1 MARERLLFSTLGI
14 WVFLFLPGC
23 IHHQAEVKDLPSTG
37 VEVKDAQRPTR
48 GPTDIEILYPSDR
61 ATTEKAEIGL
71 VATIHVGEPLK
82 EVSVLVNAQSVTSL
96 DLSRESQVR
105 GGDQLP
111 LEVAAPLGLGSNRI
125 TIEITTRQGRS
136 LQKTIV
142 VNRVEVAQVHS
153 STVIRKRWAVVI
165 GISEYQHARRGI
177 PPLQFAHRDALALM
191 EFLHSPR
198 GGGFEPAYTRLL
210 INEQATT
217 RNIRSALFT
226 FLKQAG
232 KDDLVLIFFAGHG
245 APEIGRPENLYL
257 ISYDSDPDDLAS
269 TAFPMWDMETALER
283 YIVAERVV
291 VLADACH
298 SAGVGPTAG
307 LRSVGGNNLI
317 NTYLANL
324 QKTKPGRVTI
334 TASEVNEFSQ
344 ESEIW
349 EDHGVFTHFLLKG
362 LKGAADSDEN
372 GVVTISE
379 AFTYVNSKVRRATN
393 SQQHPN
399 IQGRFDPNL
408 PLSVTP

>member
-1 MARERLLFSTLGI
+1 MNTA
-14 WVFLFLPGC
+14 W
-23 IHHQAEVKDLPSTG
+23 
-37 VEVKDAQRPTR
+37 
-48 GPTDIEILYPSDR
+48 
-61 ATTEKAEIGL
+61 EKEIGL

-82 EVSVLVNAQSVTSL
+82 DVSVSVNAQPVTSL
-96 DLSRESQVR
+96 DLSRESQAR

-111 LEVAAPLGLGSNRI
+111 LEVAAPLRLGDNRI
-125 TIEITTRQGRS
+125 TIDVTTRQGRS
-136 LQKTIV
+136 FRKTIV
-142 VNRVEVAQVHS
+142 VNRVEVTRASLNQG
-153 STVIRKRWAVVI
+153 IGKRWAVVI

-177 PPLQFAHRDALALM
+177 PPLQFAHSDALAFM

-226 FLKQAG
+226 FLKQAEE
-232 KDDLVLIFFAGHG
+232 DDLVLIFFAGHG
-245 APEIGRPENLYL
+245 APEIGRPENHYL

-334 TASEVNEFSQ
+334 TASEVNELSQ
-344 ESEIW
+344 EGSEW
-349 EDHGVFTHFLLKG
+349 ENHGVFTHFLLKG

-399 IQGRFDPNL
+399 IQGKFDPNL